1 MFAIKFSFV
10 LRYHRDVPRSILV
23 PLEKL
28 VGINLAGSDENVT
41 DAVMAVIEK
50 GEALLKELFGD
61 YAPTYRHRAPR
72 HLLERRHALRRGT
85 DPGAG
90 RCLSR

>member
-1 MFAIKFSFV
+1 MFALKFSFV

-28 VGINLAGSDENVT
+28 VGINLAGFDENVT

-50 GEALLKELFGD
+50 DDALLNELFGD
-61 YAPTYRHRAPR
+61 YAPTYRETIEHRDIYWKDAQR
-72 HLLERRHALRRGT
+72 YDEELVLVQVDA
-85 DPGAG
+85 
-90 RCLSR
+90 